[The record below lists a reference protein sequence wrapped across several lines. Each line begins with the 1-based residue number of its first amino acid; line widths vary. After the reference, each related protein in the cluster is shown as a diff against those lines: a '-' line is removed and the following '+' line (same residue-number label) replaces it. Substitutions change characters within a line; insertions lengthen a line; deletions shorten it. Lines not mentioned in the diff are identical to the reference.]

1 MKKLLL
7 SASITAILGLTGC
20 GGDTIDE
27 QKNATPV
34 AKPFVRVV
42 FDPAGSD
49 LNIPNDLLMIP
60 DGSFFDFTIN
70 TEGADTFDPANP
82 QHALSALDGWSTQHP
97 FAIRVTLP
105 AGVDVDPASLSA
117 GAVRIFKA
125 TQALEGTDAACQ
137 AIAAASPAPGIPCA
151 LGEELQ
157 YGEDFVTSYTPGS
170 GSINVIPLKP
180 LAPAQGHMLVVTE
193 QLKDTDGKAV
203 RGSTTWDLVRQDID
217 TTPLVTD
224 EQLQLQGL
232 VNSLVA
238 VLEPAGLDR
247 DEVSY
252 AAYFSTQS
260 AGTVLTSVKQLQI
273 AGFAQAYAA
282 ASAQGA
288 DASAAGAVAAQY
300 LPTITTTVPATGPN
314 AFEFLAP
321 GILSA
326 EQLAGLTAVGLHT
339 CDGLIAAIGDS
350 DSPLNATAT
359 ETFNTAGPLCAATR
373 VVGQVNLPYY
383 SNPEDPMGDW
393 WRAACTNGAM
403 LKALGAETVGGLI
416 QGGAEGPNNELCQLA
431 SAGQLYDLDL
441 SSLGMDDPRH
451 LTKVNPIPVARGS
464 NTDDPATLYNEAGTE
479 TVNVQFTVPNE
490 GVIALL
496 SAATSGA
503 VPALTRPAAGWP
515 VVIFQHGITGSKEN
529 TLALSAALSLAGF
542 ASAAIDHPLHGER
555 GLTLD
560 DGNVVS
566 ATSHSVT
573 DYMNLTSLL
582 TARDNLRQSIV
593 DTMGFRLSLNAIADT
608 TGVVDLDLSQVHFIA
623 QSLGAITG
631 TASVATANASL
642 PGDLAAFN
650 SLYAIQ
656 TAVLNVPAGGVGNFL
671 LESADF
677 SPLIKG
683 SLLAASSEDFQAF
696 LTQYATVNEISAEA
710 ALRPAF
716 VAFAESLTVEQL
728 AAIDA
733 TFSSFAFLAQTV
745 LESADPV
752 NYAASLTATTPTL
765 MQLVVG
771 GGTNDDGTTALT
783 DQVNPVQTSLPLSG
797 GIPLAKLMGLP
808 QVSASIDSDTDVTGV
823 VYITSGEHQSLLN
836 PSPSAA
842 TTAEMQNEAVQYF
855 LSGGSNIIIAD
866 PDVVAN

>member
-1 MKKLLL
+1 MNKLLL

-20 GGDTIDE
+20 GADSIDE
-27 QKNATPV
+27 QKNDTPV

-42 FDPAGSD
+42 FDPANSD

-70 TEGADTFDPANP
+70 TEGAATFDPANP
-82 QHALSALDGWSTQHP
+82 EHALSALDGWSTQHP
-97 FAIRVTLP
+97 FAIRLTLP
-105 AGVDVDPASLSA
+105 AGVDVDPSSLSA

-125 TQALEGTDAACQ
+125 TQALEGTDAVCQ

-151 LGEELQ
+151 LGNELQ

-180 LAPAQGHMLVVTE
+180 MAPAQGHMLVVTE
-193 QLKDTDGKAV
+193 ELKDTDGKVV

-217 TTPLVTD
+217 TAPLVTD

-260 AGTVLTSVKQLQI
+260 AGTVLNSVKQLQI
-273 AGFAQAYAA
+273 GGFAQAYAT

-288 DASAAGAVAAQY
+288 DASAAGAIAAQY
-300 LPTITTTVPATGPN
+300 LPAITTSLPDAGPN

-321 GILSA
+321 SILSA

-339 CDGLIAAIGDS
+339 CDGLMAAIADP
-350 DSPLNATAT
+350 DSPLNPTAT
-359 ETFNTAGPLCAATR
+359 DTFKTAGPLCAATR

-383 SNPEDPMGDW
+383 LDPEDPMGDW

-403 LKALGAETVGGLI
+403 LKSLGAETVGGLI
-416 QGGAEGPNNELCQLA
+416 QGGAVGPNNALCQAA

-451 LTKVNPIPVARGS
+451 LTKVNPLPVAKGS
-464 NTDDPATLYNEAGTE
+464 NADDPATPYNEAGTE

-490 GVIALL
+490 AVIAAV
-496 SAATSGA
+496 SAGSDGA
-503 VPALTRPAAGWP
+503 IPLVTKPAAGWP

-529 TLALSAALSLAGF
+529 ALALSAALSLAGF

-555 GLTLD
+555 GFTME
-560 DGNVVS
+560 DGSVVN

-582 TARDNLRQSIV
+582 TTRDNLRQSIV

-608 TGVVDLDLSQVHFIA
+608 TGVIDLDLSKVNFIA
-623 QSLGAITG
+623 QSLGSITG
-631 TASVATANASL
+631 AGSVATANASL

-650 SLYAIQ
+650 SMYAIDS
-656 TAVLNVPAGGVGNFL
+656 AVLNAPAGGVGSFL
-671 LESADF
+671 LESASF
-677 SPLIKG
+677 GPLIKG
-683 SLLAASSEDFQAF
+683 SLLAASSEDFRAF
-696 LTQYATVNEISAEA
+696 LTQYATVNELSAEA
-710 ALRPAF
+710 ALRPAYI
-716 VAFAESLTVEQL
+716 ASAEGSTAEQL
-728 AAIDA
+728 AANDA
-733 TFSSFAFLAQTV
+733 TFTSFAFAAQTV
-745 LESADPV
+745 LDAGDPV

-765 MQLVVG
+765 MQLMVG

-797 GIPLAKLMGLP
+797 GIPLSKVMGLP
-808 QVSASIDSDTDVTGV
+808 QVSSSIESDTDQNGV
-823 VYITSGEHQSLLN
+823 VYMTSGEHQSLLD
-836 PSPSAA
+836 PSLSSA
-842 TTAEMQNEAVQYF
+842 TTGELQNEAVQYF
-855 LSGGSNIIIAD
+855 LSEGSNIIIAN
-866 PDVVAN
+866 PDVVKN

>member
-1 MKKLLL
+1 MNKLLL

-20 GGDTIDE
+20 GGDSIDQ

-34 AKPFVRVV
+34 VKPFVRVV
-42 FDPAGSD
+42 FDPANSD

-60 DGSFFDFTIN
+60 DGAFFDFTIN
-70 TEGADTFDPANP
+70 TEGAATFDPGNP
-82 QHALSALDGWSTQHP
+82 EHALSALDGWSTQHP
-97 FAIRVTLP
+97 FAIRLTLP
-105 AGVDVDPASLSA
+105 VGVDVDPASLSA
-117 GAVRIFKA
+117 DAVRIFKA
-125 TQALEGTDAACQ
+125 TQALEGTDALCQ

-151 LGEELQ
+151 LGDELQ

-193 QLKDTDGKAV
+193 ELKDTDGKAV

-217 TTPLVTD
+217 TAPLATD
-224 EQLQLQGL
+224 DQLQIQGL

-260 AGTVLTSVKQLQI
+260 AGTVLNSVKQLQI

-282 ASAQGA
+282 ASGQGD
-288 DASAAGAVAAQY
+288 DAATAGAKAAQY
-300 LPTITTTVPATGPN
+300 LPAITTAMPDIGPN
-314 AFEFLAP
+314 AFEFLAAS
-321 GILSA
+321 ILSA
-326 EQLAGLTAVGLHT
+326 QELAGLTALGLNT
-339 CDGLIAAIGDS
+339 CSGLMDGLVSS
-350 DSPLNATAT
+350 DPLVNATAT

-383 SNPEDPMGDW
+383 LNPQDPMGDW

-403 LKALGAETVGGLI
+403 LKALGAETVAGLI
-416 QGGAEGPNNELCQLA
+416 QGGAVGPNNELCQLA
-431 SAGQLYDLDL
+431 TAGQLYDLDL

-451 LTKVNPIPVARGS
+451 LTKVNPLPVARGS
-464 NTDDPATLYNEAGTE
+464 NADDPATLYNEAGTE
-479 TVNVQFTVPNE
+479 TVNVQFTVPDE
-490 GVIALL
+490 GVIALI

-503 VPALTRPAAGWP
+503 VPALTKPATGLP

-555 GLTLD
+555 GFTLQ
-560 DGNVVS
+560 DGTVVS
-566 ATSHSVT
+566 ATSHSPT

-593 DTMGFRLSLNAIADT
+593 DTMGFRLSLNAMADT
-608 TGVVDLDLSQVHFIA
+608 TGLIDLDLSKVHFIA
-623 QSLGAITG
+623 QSLGSITG
-631 TASVATANASL
+631 TGSVAIANASL

-650 SLYAIQ
+650 SMYAIE
-656 TAVLNVPAGGVGNFL
+656 TAVLNVPAGGAGNFL

-677 SPLIKG
+677 GPLIKG
-683 SLLAASSEDFQAF
+683 SLLAASSEDFVAF
-696 LTQYATVNEISAEA
+696 LTQYATANEVSAEA

-728 AAIDA
+728 AAINA
-733 TFSSFAFLAQTV
+733 TFSSFAFAAQTV
-745 LESADPV
+745 LDAADPV

-765 MQLVVG
+765 MQLMVG

-783 DQVNPVQTSLPLSG
+783 DQVNPVQTTLPLSG
-797 GIPLAKLMGLP
+797 GIPLSTLMGLP
-808 QVSASIDSDTDVTGV
+808 QVSSSVQSDTDTNGV
-823 VYITSGEHQSLLN
+823 VYLTSGEHQSLLN

-842 TTAEMQNEAVQYF
+842 TTGELQNEAVQYF
-855 LSGGSNIIIAD
+855 LSGGSNIIIAN
-866 PDVVAN
+866 PDVVKN